1 MAFSS
6 DITVTDGTNSTVMS
20 EIYRQ
25 ASETLRR
32 DAARGLVYPKTMRIA
47 HQVVSASLGGKAN
60 RALIRLDDVQS
71 TDASDPTKKAGD
83 AVYLVL
89 QHPESITNTTVI
101 LRLVKELTAF
111 LTPTNVA
118 KLLNGES

>member
-6 DITVTDGTNSTVMS
+6 DITITDGANSTIMS

-25 ASETLRR
+25 ASEALRR
-32 DAARGLVYPKTMRIA
+32 DATRGLVYPKTMRIA
-47 HQVVSASLGGKAN
+47 HQVVNAALGGKAN

-71 TDASDPTKKAGD
+71 TDSSDPTKKAGD
-83 AVYLVL
+83 TVYLVL
-89 QHPESITNTTVI
+89 QHPESITDTTVI